1 MFIATLIFI
10 FTMILIVC
18 MWWGDS
24 VVWLGAR
31 LGLSVENVSLGDWG
45 DSVSAL
51 NTVFSGGGLLGVGAT
66 VYLQLRF
73 ARRQQIENGKAEF
86 ERVYFQLF
94 DLVRELRS
102 ELRFATASRKSLHS
116 VFSSSPT
123 HPAGTGMSGTTG
135 DEKVGAEAI
144 KLAYNEISKQLSRY
158 SSPSHSKR
166 PSIERLYNIVVNRKF
181 QADFGPYF
189 RVIYSILKRIDV
201 SPVLNETEKLDY
213 SRLLRSQ
220 MTSQEVVLLGLNG
233 LQAES
238 KDLKDYLVKYRMLK
252 YSQLGELRI
261 ALQERYPSETF
272 TGR

>member
-1 MFIATLIFI
+1 MFIPTLIFI
-10 FTMILIVC
+10 FAIILIIC
-18 MWWGDS
+18 MWWG
-24 VVWLGAR
+24 GAIIWIGAH
-31 LGLSVENVSLGDWG
+31 LGLSVESVSLGDWG
-45 DSVSAL
+45 DSFSAL
-51 NTVFSGGGLLGVGAT
+51 NTVFSGGALLGVGAT

-73 ARRQQIENGKAEF
+73 ARRQQVENGKAEF

-102 ELRFATASRKSLHS
+102 ELRFASTSRKSLHS
-116 VFSSSPT
+116 VFGSPPT
-123 HPAGTGMSGTTG
+123 HSAATSVSAATG

-144 KLAYNEISKQLSRY
+144 KLAYNDISKQFARY
-158 SSPSHSKR
+158 SSPIHTKR

-181 QADFGPYF
+181 QAEFGPYF

-201 SPVLNETEKLDY
+201 SSVLNETEKLDY

-238 KDLKDYLVKYRMLK
+238 KDLKDYLVRYRMLK
-252 YSQLGELRI
+252 YSQPGELRK

>member
-10 FTMILIVC
+10 FAMILIIC
-18 MWWGDS
+18 MWWGS
-24 VVWLGAR
+24 SIVWLGAHI
-31 LGLSVENVSLGDWG
+31 GLSVNNVSLGDWG
-45 DSVSAL
+45 DSFSAL
-51 NTVFSGGGLLGVGAT
+51 NTAFSGGALLGLGAT

-73 ARRQQIENGKAEF
+73 ARRQQVDNGKAEF

-94 DLVRELRS
+94 DLVRELKS
-102 ELRFATASRKSLHS
+102 ELRFASTPRKSLS
-116 VFSSSPT
+116 SAFTSSSI
-123 HPAGTGMSGTTG
+123 HPHLAGVRVATG

-144 KLAYNEISKQLSRY
+144 KLAYDDVSKQLSRY
-158 SSPSHSKR
+158 SSVSHAKS

-181 QADFGPYF
+181 QAEFGPYF

-201 SPVLNETEKLDY
+201 STVLNETEKLDY

-238 KDLKDYLVKYRMLK
+238 KDLKDYLIKYRMLK
-252 YSQLGELRI
+252 YSQSGELRKV
-261 ALQERYPSETF
+261 LHERYPSETF
-272 TGR
+272 NGR